1 MTDARS
7 HGTGWSRWVR
17 GTGDALGIWERVVV
31 VGYVVLVLAGIT
43 TSSVGS
49 PPLLDDPSAP
59 PGLIVGSPD
68 SIRSDEFVR
77 STPWISGIM
86 KAGGPSFST
95 PLTYRDSALVATP
108 LGGPFTTLLY
118 PDTRLVVSVGKW
130 LPSQAL
136 AAGWWLPLLLVA
148 LMAPRWFRRFGAGPE
163 VSLPLTVVLLVSPAC
178 VWWSWS
184 PVAILAWA
192 LTVAVSA
199 GYAIDEARL
208 RGRPSWRG
216 WLLAVVAGV
225 GLGRLALTYQPWSI
239 PLGASI
245 LIPTTVALVHGRARL
260 WPRVGLIAGSVVVAG
275 VALAGYFHEHAK
287 TLAVLSSTAY
297 PGERRFTGE
306 LVDLSVLLAGPH
318 LWVSQT
324 TPSLVNTNLSEAATG
339 YTVLGVVALLL
350 VPAVRWRRLDSR
362 ISAPVLASG
371 ITLAALSSWCL
382 MAWPMPASDLFPMS
396 LVSAGRLAQVI
407 GLAATLTFG
416 LFFAAWRTTG
426 SKQRIG
432 TAALVG
438 VMTFFLTAV
447 GGSTFRSAHLP
458 SYRAVYVMGVSLVA
472 ALALVG
478 VVLLSRK
485 WWSLV
490 PLALLAAGVTATVS
504 PWQIGFA
511 DLRNGQAAH
520 RVDALVA
527 DAATERGP
535 QRWATDD
542 IFTDALLMANAVPA
556 VSGQQWAGPDR
567 AAWEILDPDDS
578 EEQTWNRGA
587 TYINFAWGAPGSPP
601 TIELRS
607 TDFIVVTLDPCGSAA
622 ERLALEYVVSRT
634 RLASRCL
641 TQQHG
646 FTFGGAERYVYR
658 RAG

>member
-1 MTDARS
+1 MTSGVQVVCEGSQPAGVHRGVVVENRDVRRAAGTDTQVGAARESEVAGCGHHLDVGSVRSEPVAGAVRGGVVDDDEERTLPSPLLRPQGLEAARQQVDRVPGHDDDRQGWWHRTAPSSRDEPRWSLRSPGPPTGTNPSRTGPASGSHRMTDARS

-350 VPAVRWRRLDSR
+350 VPAVRWRRLDGR
-362 ISAPVLASG
+362 DLGAGAG
-371 ITLAALSSWCL
+371 IRHHPRGPLLVVPDGMAHACL
-382 MAWPMPASDLFPMS
+382 RP
-396 LVSAGRLAQVI
+396 
-407 GLAATLTFG
+407 
-416 LFFAAWRTTG
+416 
-426 SKQRIG
+426 
-432 TAALVG
+432 
-438 VMTFFLTAV
+438 
-447 GGSTFRSAHLP
+447 
-458 SYRAVYVMGVSLVA
+458 
-472 ALALVG
+472 
-478 VVLLSRK
+478 LSR
-485 WWSLV
+485 
-490 PLALLAAGVTATVS
+490 
-504 PWQIGFA
+504 
-511 DLRNGQAAH
+511 
-520 RVDALVA
+520 
-527 DAATERGP
+527 
-535 QRWATDD
+535 
-542 IFTDALLMANAVPA
+542 
-556 VSGQQWAGPDR
+556 
-567 AAWEILDPDDS
+567 
-578 EEQTWNRGA
+578 
-587 TYINFAWGAPGSPP
+587 
-601 TIELRS
+601 
-607 TDFIVVTLDPCGSAA
+607 
-622 ERLALEYVVSRT
+622 
-634 RLASRCL
+634 
-641 TQQHG
+641 
-646 FTFGGAERYVYR
+646 
-658 RAG
+658 